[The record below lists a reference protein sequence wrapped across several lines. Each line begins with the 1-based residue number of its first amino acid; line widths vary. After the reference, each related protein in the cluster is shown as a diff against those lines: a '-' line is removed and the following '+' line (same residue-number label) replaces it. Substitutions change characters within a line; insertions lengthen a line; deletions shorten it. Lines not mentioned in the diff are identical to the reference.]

1 MGFTTANT
9 SLTEAQLNG
18 TKKKI
23 KVLLWK

>member
-1 MGFTTANT
+1 MGFPPANT
-9 SLTEAQLNG
+9 SLTEAQLDG

>member
-1 MGFTTANT
+1 MGLPPSST
-9 SLTEAQLNG
+9 SLTEAQLDG